1 MGKWRF
7 RPRLVPQKQERLC
20 WAAAIESYTH
30 ATHGVRKTRWEDAL
44 TTARLHGCTEADD
57 TLINNRDTYLM
68 MKTEYR
74 LANDVSDRR
83 TEKRRNRTHRRQR
96 YEDIV
101 RDPVTPDYFETKLA
115 HSHVVFAYF
124 KGAGPTGDAVW
135 HTVVVYGT
143 DGNTSGSFC
152 FMDPLHTEAGR
163 SYKKAMHRCVRFH
176 EAEEYI
182 DYLAFWHG
190 P

>member
-30 ATHGVRKTRWEDAL
+30 ATHTVRKTSWKDAVDI
-44 TTARLHGCTEADD
+44 ARLHGCTEADD
-57 TLINNRDTYLM
+57 TLINDRNTYLM
-68 MKTEYR
+68 LKTEYW
-74 LANDVSDRR
+74 LTNDASSRAA
-83 TEKRRNRTHRRQR
+83 EKRHNRVGRKQA

-101 RDPVTPDYFETKLA
+101 RDPVTPAYFESKLR
-115 HSHVVFAYF
+115 HSHVVFAF
-124 KGAGPTGDAVW
+124 FRGVGPAGDAVW

-143 DGNTSGSFC
+143 DGNGSGRFC
-152 FMDPLHTEAGR
+152 FMDPLHMDKGSA
-163 SYKKAMHRCVRFH
+163 YKKAMHRCMRFQ
-176 EAEEYI
+176 EAEEFT
-182 DYLAFWHG
+182 DYLAFWRM